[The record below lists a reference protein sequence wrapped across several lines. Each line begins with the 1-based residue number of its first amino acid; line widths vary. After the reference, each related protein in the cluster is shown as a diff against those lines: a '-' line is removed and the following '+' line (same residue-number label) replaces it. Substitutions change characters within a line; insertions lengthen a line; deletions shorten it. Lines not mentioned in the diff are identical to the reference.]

1 MGPLTCRVLVTE
13 ATTIYSV
20 SKITN
25 VCVFLVPWTLPFLF
39 PSVLMY
45 PLHTANTKF

>member
-1 MGPLTCRVLVTE
+1 MGPLTCHVLVTE